1 MGTDEDRL
9 SAIGLS
15 VFKTRKRFG
24 RAARVP
30 FLLLWTYGF
39 DGTRNRGMNT

>member
-9 SAIGLS
+9 SPIGLS
-15 VFKTRKRFG
+15 VFKMRKRFG
-24 RAARVP
+24 RAARIP
-30 FLLLWTYGF
+30 FLLLSTHGF